1 MMRGIRRLVV
11 FAAATGLLAAGA
23 VSASLEVAHADNFA
37 AACGGN
43 GLNGYICNLDATIAS
58 PGSITVN
65 VDSGSASENLDVKWT
80 VSCADSTG
88 TQNELGATDNAPT
101 PLNVP
106 LAPLPP
112 TAADGSCSVNVGI
125 SLPNPDITPK
135 VAYTGTLTY
144 TPASSSTGTTSS
156 AVHPIVGFG
165 GKCVDDKGNS
175 SANRTKIEI
184 WGCSSTDQA
193 ENWKLSG
200 GELVHNSM
208 CANDKGSGGSGSPVI
223 LYSCNGGSN
232 EKWASLANGELKLQ
246 AHGGTLCL
254 DDPRSSTTNGT
265 QLIVYKCNDNANQHW
280 SMP

>member
-11 FAAATGLLAAGA
+11 YAAATGLLAAGA

-43 GLNGYICNLDATIAS
+43 AANEYICNLDAVIVS
-58 PGSITVN
+58 PGSITVS
-65 VDSGSASENLDVKWT
+65 VDSGAASENLNVNWT
-80 VSCADSTG
+80 VTCANGSSS
-88 TQNELGATDNAPT
+88 QSELGATDNAAT
-101 PLNVP
+101 PLSVP
-106 LAPLPP
+106 LAPLPS
-112 TAADGSCSVNVGI
+112 TAAGGSCNVNAGI
-125 SLPNPDITPK
+125 TVPAHDITPK

-144 TPASSSTGTTSS
+144 TPAGSSSGTTSS

-184 WGCSSTDQA
+184 WGCSSSDQA
-193 ENWKLSG
+193 ENWKFSG
-200 GELVHNSM
+200 GELIHNGK
-208 CANDKGSGGSGSPVI
+208 CANDKGNGGSGSPVI

-232 EKWASLANGELKLQ
+232 EKWTSLANGELRLQ

-265 QLIVYKCNDNANQHW
+265 GLIVYKCNDNANQRW
-280 SMP
+280 SLP